1 MDSIIIRFRYE
12 HLRNEVHVECHES
25 VDNVFVKHA
34 PALLGIAPQ
43 YEQYKSQLGV
53 EISVLDVI
61 SKSEHTAALEE
72 QDHKRDRLFRGF
84 GDAVKSGLNHFA
96 PAKQDAA
103 RKLQSILDHY
113 GNIAAKPL
121 DQETAALDDL
131 LRELAMPN
139 HAALIATL
147 GLEDWLVELN
157 TENQAFKTLIMER
170 YAETALRPTTRMKS
184 ARAAVDK
191 TFREMVDRIEALV
204 MVNGAA
210 SYEAFIRELNAV
222 LERYKNMLAQRQG
235 RAKKSSETTSNE

>member
-1 MDSIIIRFRYE
+1 MKTIIVRFSYE
-12 HLRNEVHVECHES
+12 NLRNEAHVECHES
-25 VDNVFVKHA
+25 VDNVLVKHD

-43 YEQYKSQLGV
+43 YDEYKSKLGV
-53 EISVLDVI
+53 EFSVLDAI
-61 SKSEHTAALEE
+61 FKSEHTAALEE

-84 GDAVKSGLNHFA
+84 GDAVKSSLNHFA

-103 RKLQSILDHY
+103 RKVQAILEHY

-131 LRELAMPN
+131 LRELATPN
-139 HAALIATL
+139 HAALLATL
-147 GLEDWLVELN
+147 NLEDWPVELN
-157 TENQAFKTLIMER
+157 TENQAFKTLMQER
-170 YAETALRPTTRMKS
+170 YAETAQRPTTRMKS

-191 TFREMVDRIEALV
+191 TFREMIDRIEALV

-235 RAKKSSETTSNE
+235 RAKKSSAPTSNE